1 MLNKILHFKAFL
13 IPVVFFIVL
22 SVIASMNAPDSFSWS
37 QNSLSTLGA
46 QAFDAAWMMNAA
58 WIGFGVLIILIA
70 AGYHQKEDLPQA
82 LTFPIIVFGIAV
94 ILLGIWRYNNIFE
107 TVDVDVDEVEDHV
120 IFYGVALISLTLSVT
135 LHALLSTHKIIKRI
149 HLMCA
154 LLLLMMM
161 IILEFTTTYNGLFE
175 RVIWFIILVW
185 LISMFGRVNSRGNIN
200 RL

>member
-58 WIGFGVLIILIA
+58 WIGFGVLIVLIA

-94 ILLGIWRYNNIFE
+94 ILLGIWRYDNIFE

-120 IFYGVALISLTLSVT
+120 IFYGVALISLTLSIT
-135 LHALLSTHKIIKRI
+135 LHGLLSTHKIIKRI